1 MSTLED
7 LEESILLAHRLL
19 EELAHSNIKMTE
31 HLLAERSY
39 VNDVLWIGTALPNAT
54 SLVWNKSFAGPFASV
69 AFADPNA
76 LGLTISTGQ
85 GNETNGPGVIQ
96 IPAGDAGCVPLSDT
110 QLNVKVGALGAGAI
124 QGAFVIAVYA
134 VPKPFSWS
142 KG

>member
-1 MSTLED
+1 MSSLQVIHED
-7 LEESILLAHRLL
+7 LELLHELL
-19 EELAHSNIKMTE
+19 EQEVATQVKMTE
-31 HLLAERSY
+31 HLLAERGY

-54 SLVWNKSFAGPFASV
+54 SLIWNKSFSGPFASV

-76 LGLTISTGQ
+76 LGLTVSTGQ

-96 IPAGDAGCVPLSDT
+96 VPAGDAGCVPLSDT
-110 QLNVKVGALGAGAI
+110 QLNVKVGSLGAGAI
-124 QGAFVIAVYA
+124 QGAFIIAVYA